1 MRTCPICKRSWESE
15 FRICPIDGVALQEA
29 AGGADPFVGK
39 TIARCRL
46 VEKIADGDLGPIFK
60 AEDPIRGLSAVQV
73 TPPERIASPVLLET
87 FASAVKLATQLN
99 HPHAV
104 RVFGMETTPDG
115 YTAVVMEYVD
125 ATTLEQYRRNHPGI
139 STAEACSLVRQAAD
153 GLIAAHRL
161 SMLHSALHPARIL
174 LGRDGNVK
182 VGGFHRSGI
191 REGVDVFSAT
201 PENLPYLSPEQ
212 VGILR
217 DVPAPD
223 YRADVYSLGVILYEL
238 LSGRVPHAA
247 TSLQELSIMLDGAP
261 PLPPNFTNTQ
271 VSPLLS
277 QRTPC
282 LGRRVRPGT
291 GRRSPART
299 RTATPHGGR
308 GPI

>member
-182 VGGFHRSGI
+182 GGGT
-191 REGVDVFSAT
+191 GGQSARR
-201 PENLPYLSPEQ
+201 P
-212 VGILR
+212 G
-217 DVPAPD
+217 A
-223 YRADVYSLGVILYEL
+223 G
-238 LSGRVPHAA
+238 
-247 TSLQELSIMLDGAP
+247 LQ
-261 PLPPNFTNTQ
+261 
-271 VSPLLS
+271 
-277 QRTPC
+277 
-282 LGRRVRPGT
+282 GRRLFA
-291 GRRSPART
+291 RRDPV
-299 RTATPHGGR
+299 
-308 GPI
+308 